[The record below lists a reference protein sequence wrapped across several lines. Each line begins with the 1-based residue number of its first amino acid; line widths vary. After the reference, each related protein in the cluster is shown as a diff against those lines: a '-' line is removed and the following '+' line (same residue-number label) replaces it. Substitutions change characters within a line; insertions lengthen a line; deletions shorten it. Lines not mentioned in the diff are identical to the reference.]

1 MSRQQSRVAPFTTEP
16 EHRAPPL
23 RLGALSS
30 LMRYTCVMAID
41 IVYETHSISEDNEQ
55 GIATGWLP
63 GRLSDAGRN
72 NAAALGRRR
81 CDDGLAAVFVSDLE
95 RAIETVEV
103 AFAGSDIPVLMD
115 WRLRECDYGQ
125 LNGAAAPEV
134 HRDRRRYLDLP
145 YPGGESWRQAAERV
159 SRFLSDLPLRWD
171 GQRILV
177 VGHAAT
183 RWGLEHFLNG
193 EDLEEV
199 ITADFA
205 WQEGWEYRLE

>member
-1 MSRQQSRVAPFTTEP
+1 
-16 EHRAPPL
+16 
-23 RLGALSS
+23 
-30 LMRYTCVMAID
+30 MAIE
-41 IVYETHSISEDNEQ
+41 IVYETHSTTEDNEQ

-72 NAAALGRRR
+72 NAAALGQRR
-81 CDDGLAAVFVSDLE
+81 CDDGLAAIFVSDLE

-103 AFAGSDIPVLMD
+103 AFAGTDIPVLMD
-115 WRLRECDYGQ
+115 WRLRECDYGK

-134 HRDRRRYLDLP
+134 HRDRRRHLDLP

-159 SRFLSDLPLRWD
+159 SRFLTDLRLRWD
-171 GQRILV
+171 GKRILV

-193 EDLEEV
+193 DDLEEV
-199 ITADFA
+199 ITADFV